1 MEKNGLDLKRI
12 LILLEIIYHLKKKKI
27 NKLVEEKSSEIMN
40 LEKKEL
46 IPIIWYMSAELKW
59 LA

>member
-12 LILLEIIYHLKKKKI
+12 LILLEIVYHLKKKKI

-46 IPIIWYMSAELKW
+46 IPII
-59 LA
+59 

>member
-1 MEKNGLDLKRI
+1 MPLKEKKNI
-12 LILLEIIYHLKKKKI
+12 
-27 NKLVEEKSSEIMN
+27 KLVEEKSSEIMN

-59 LA
+59 LV